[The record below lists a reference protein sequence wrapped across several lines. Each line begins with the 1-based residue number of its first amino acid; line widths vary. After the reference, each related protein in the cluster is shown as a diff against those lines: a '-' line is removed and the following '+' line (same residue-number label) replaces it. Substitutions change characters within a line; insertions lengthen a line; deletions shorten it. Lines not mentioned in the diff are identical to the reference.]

1 MRKLISFAFALVSF
15 SATAFPADRHT
26 TVLPTNGRIAFELSN
41 VRYGKNLKCLI
52 KNGRFPSVGAP
63 VSCACLALL

>member
-15 SATAFPADRHT
+15 SATAFPADRQ
-26 TVLPTNGRIAFELSN
+26 IAFELSN

-52 KNGRFPSVGAP
+52 KNGRFPSVGAS

>member
-1 MRKLISFAFALVSF
+1 MVYIAITLAGF
-15 SATAFPADRHT
+15 SATAFPAERH
-26 TVLPTNGRIAFELSN
+26 IAFELSN

-52 KNGRFPSVGAP
+52 KNGRFPSVDAA